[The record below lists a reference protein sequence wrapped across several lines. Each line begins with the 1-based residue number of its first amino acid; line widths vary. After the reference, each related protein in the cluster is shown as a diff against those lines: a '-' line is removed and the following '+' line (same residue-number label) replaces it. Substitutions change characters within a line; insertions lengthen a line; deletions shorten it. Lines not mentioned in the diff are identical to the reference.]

1 MLTLYTKTVLSQLLS
16 NYHKLELFKK
26 NPEFYI
32 KQGTQYYPDLH
43 PALDLLLKKVDL
55 TGRCLDAT
63 GTLGVFSC
71 QTKPQNGIVIDTS
84 LAALTCTQANLQ
96 KHSLDAIISAAP
108 IWHMPQ
114 EEFDTIMLTL
124 KAEKGNQRVQANLQG
139 LHSSLKSSG
148 TAYVLMHKEQ
158 GAKRYE
164 KDLKKYFKKVDVIA
178 KDKGWRLSKV
188 QEKRELEDHYQATTF
203 DVLGL
208 TLSAEVGVYA
218 SGKLD
223 PGTAFLLETLDL
235 NAFEGKQVLDL
246 GCGYGLISLKASL
259 AGSSVMAVDD
269 DFLAV
274 QSTHQNAKT
283 YGLDICTLHSDIN
296 SELKEDSKFDVILSN
311 PPFHIGKQVKL
322 ELPRAFIAAA
332 HKHLVT
338 GGEFLLVANKALAY
352 EDLLKEFSYW
362 ESVAVNK
369 QFKVLRAIK

>member
-1 MLTLYTKTVLSQLLS
+1 MPTLYTKAVLSKLLS
-16 NYHKLELFKK
+16 NYHKLESAKK
-26 NPEFYI
+26 TPEFYL

-43 PALDLLLKKVDL
+43 PALDLLIKKIDV
-55 TGRCLDAT
+55 TGHCLDAS
-63 GTLGVFSC
+63 GTLAAFSC
-71 QTKPQNGIVIDTS
+71 QTKPQHSIVIDSS
-84 LAALTCTQANLQ
+84 LAALTCAQANLQ
-96 KHSLDAIISAAP
+96 KHSIAATVSAAP
-108 IWHMPQ
+108 TWLMPQ
-114 EEFDTIMLTL
+114 ETFDTSILTL
-124 KAEKGNQRVQANLQG
+124 KSEKGNQRVQADLQG

-148 TAYVLMHKEQ
+148 TAYVLMHKDQ

-178 KDKGWRLSKV
+178 KDKGWRLSKARD
-188 QEKRELEDHYQATTF
+188 KRELESHYQANCF

-208 TLSAEVGVYA
+208 NLSAEAGVYA

-259 AGSSVMAVDD
+259 AGSSVMAIDD

-274 QSTHQNAKT
+274 QSTHQNAQT
-283 YGLDICTLHSDIN
+283 YGLDIRTLHSDIN
-296 SELKEDSKFDVILSN
+296 SELKEDSKFDAIISN
-311 PPFHIGKQVKL
+311 PPFHIGKHVKL
-322 ELPRAFIAAA
+322 ELPHAFIAAA

-362 ESVAVNK
+362 ESVAVNE